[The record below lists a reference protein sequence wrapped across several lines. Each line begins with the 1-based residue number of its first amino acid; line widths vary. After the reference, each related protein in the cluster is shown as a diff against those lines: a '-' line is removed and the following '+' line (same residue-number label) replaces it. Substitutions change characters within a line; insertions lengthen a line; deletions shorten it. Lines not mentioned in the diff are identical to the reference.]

1 VPSSWKKT
9 PRAGV
14 FFFAFFCY
22 NLFMKL
28 SIAIMMHLKRKEYL
42 PYLESKL
49 GKCPV
54 AMDEGCGL
62 LQNCHNAWAMYD
74 PTADYHVVIQ
84 DDCIV
89 CDNFYN
95 LATAYLEKANGLA
108 VSFFYSQSKFYQKFE
123 RERKDTGAI
132 TKKAL
137 YGGLAI
143 CLPTKLIPEM
153 LIAFDKDT
161 VPFDDHRI
169 GRFLMSKKINIY
181 NPFPCLIDHRQGHKS
196 LFTGMTSRAKSAEY
210 IDEKK

>member
-1 VPSSWKKT
+1 MKMSISVMAHPS
-9 PRAGV
+9 RAQY
-14 FFFAFFCY
+14 F
-22 NLFMKL
+22 
-28 SIAIMMHLKRKEYL
+28 EYL
-42 PYLESKL
+42 KNKL
-49 GKCPV
+49 GDVKWSI
-54 AMDEGCGL
+54 DDGCGL
-62 LQNCHNAWAMYD
+62 LANCRRAWLMYD

-89 CDNFYN
+89 CDDFYN
-95 LATAYLEKANGLA
+95 RAIASLEKAGGLA

-132 TKKAL
+132 VKKGL

-143 CLPTKLIPEM
+143 CLPTKLISEM
-153 LIAFDKDT
+153 IKHYDADH

-169 GRFLMSKKINIY
+169 GRYLMSKRINIY

-196 LFTGMTSRAKSAEY
+196 LFTGMLSQAKAAEY